1 MIELIIGGSGSGK
14 SDFAE
19 NLLFESEREKKYY
32 LATMQVY
39 DKEGRKKVER
49 HIRRRADKGFLTIER
64 TTEIETALSEITD
77 SKNSAVL
84 IECMSNLVAN
94 EMFAENQI
102 VSKEQVMKKILD
114 GIDEI
119 EGQGVDLFIV
129 SNNIFEDGI
138 MYDEGTKEYMDAL
151 GKINCA
157 LAKKAKHVYEI
168 VVGICVCLK

>member
-1 MIELIIGGSGSGK
+1 MIEFIIGGSGSGK

-19 NLLFESEREKKYY
+19 NLLSQSKKKKKYY

-39 DKEGRKKVER
+39 DKEGQKKVER
-49 HIRRRADKGFLTIER
+49 HIRRRAGKGFSTIER
-64 TTEIETALSEITD
+64 TTNIESALSEMED
-77 SKNSAVL
+77 QKNSAVL

-94 EMFAENQI
+94 EMFGKNQI
-102 VSKEQVMKKILD
+102 IGKEQVIKKILE

-119 EGQGVDLFIV
+119 ESQGVELLIV

-138 MYDEGTKEYMDAL
+138 VYDEGTKEYMDAL